1 MRGMNREQCLAIMYI
16 LRDHAQ
22 KYELGVNIIFDSLT
36 LFTMWQL
43 QEVVISYLVTHYADD
58 EDKEELLKAFKAVD
72 VDQDGKITRE
82 ELYNAFKATT
92 DDARA

>member
-1 MRGMNREQCLAIMYI
+1 MANMASF
-16 LRDHAQ
+16 
-22 KYELGVNIIFDSLT
+22 KPT
-36 LFTMWQL
+36 KKL